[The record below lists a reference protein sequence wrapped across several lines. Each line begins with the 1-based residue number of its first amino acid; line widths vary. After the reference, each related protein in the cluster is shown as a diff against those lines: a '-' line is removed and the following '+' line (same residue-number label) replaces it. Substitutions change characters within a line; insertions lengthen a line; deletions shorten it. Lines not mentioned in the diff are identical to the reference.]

1 MEQLLASAKLFV
13 QDKVACGDPTPVE
26 DLFAL
31 HVYTMQCS
39 VFAQSNLA
47 MRSIHWE
54 GIRLWRPFLFY
65 LSRALKGQGA
75 RQSVVF
81 RGLYFSTNTEMKAF
95 PKADKGSVADFLDG
109 LWPRRDDDG
118 APGAGNGREAARLRS
133 VSANSRY
140 HVGSTVLWPAFSS
153 TTENPAIALGY
164 GTSELEAHPHHSAVI
179 LKIFTKGVC
188 PIRNFSYYPF
198 EEELLY
204 APNTCFRV
212 KALMDPTS
220 YNLRKGTAAEK
231 SEAFSVSTDH
241 LASTSLELEDARRR
255 QVLLIEM
262 HEESLPSD
270 HVLLDE
276 ASWGDE

>member
-1 MEQLLASAKLFV
+1 M
-13 QDKVACGDPTPVE
+13 ACGDPTPVE

-255 QVLLIEM
+255 QVISPIEM
-262 HEESLPSD
+262 HERPPTPFHDLPRPSTPFHD
-270 HVLLDE
+270 LP
-276 ASWGDE
+276 